1 MEMSESG
8 RVAAHE
14 KRKLYVA
21 NLKAGMTTE
30 SLTEEFEKYGKVVEA
45 HILNR
50 KGRGGRLSGF
60 VTFHDHESAVMA
72 VEALQ
77 DWYPDGDS
85 QKVTI
90 KLADVKGTFDES
102 EEVTAARQP
111 PYKLYVSNLP
121 PNSTT
126 DYITEIFEMYGEISD
141 CYMLFNRGRG
151 GRRSSFVTY
160 TNLSSAL
167 DALSALSDQLFDDDQ
182 RLTVRW
188 AEPPKPGAANGPP
201 PQPAPTQGKPHP
213 VIPVNIPGPMK
224 APQPVDMLTAQQN
237 QLLLDPSLLTAMQP
251 AIPMNM
257 LVGSNMVNMPM
268 NMGGVPMNMAP
279 FANMLPMG
287 LAQQQHQ
294 QEATA
299 PVSAIAAAAAQQP
312 LQPTTPLSKAVVK
325 LYVSN
330 IAGGWDES
338 NLKRIFSAYGEITDA
353 SIFPAKQQH
362 ASRSGFV
369 WIMGPEAATAAIASL
384 HNCKPPGCDVP
395 LKVKVAT

>member
-1 MEMSESG
+1 MAESG

-60 VTFHDHESAVMA
+60 VTFHDHESASLA

-102 EEVTAARQP
+102 EEATAARQP

-167 DALSALSDQLFDDDQ
+167 DALNALSDQLFDDDQ

-188 AEPPKPGAANGPP
+188 AEPPKPGATPPPP
-201 PQPAPTQGKPHP
+201 PQPKNPHP
-213 VIPVNIPGPMK
+213 VVPVNIP
-224 APQPVDMLTAQQN
+224 APPKPTDHTSVQN
-237 QLLLDPSLLTAMQP
+237 QLLLDPSIIANAQLQQN
-251 AIPMNM
+251 IPMNM
-257 LVGSNMVNMPM
+257 FGMAAMNGMGANVSALNMGTIPMAMGQMGMPM
-268 NMGGVPMNMAP
+268 AFNTP
-279 FANMLPMG
+279 FVLTTDM
-287 LAQQQHQ
+287 QHQ
-294 QEATA
+294 QPVQPTA
-299 PVSAIAAAAAQQP
+299 PANK
-312 LQPTTPLSKAVVK
+312 TVVK

-330 IAGGWDES
+330 IAESWDE
-338 NLKRIFSAYGEITDA
+338 R
-353 SIFPAKQQH
+353 
-362 ASRSGFV
+362 
-369 WIMGPEAATAAIASL
+369 
-384 HNCKPPGCDVP
+384 
-395 LKVKVAT
+395 

>member
-1 MEMSESG
+1 MAESG

-60 VTFHDHESAVMA
+60 VTFHDHESASLA

-102 EEVTAARQP
+102 EEATAARQP

-167 DALSALSDQLFDDDQ
+167 DALNALSDQLFDDDQ

-188 AEPPKPGAANGPP
+188 AEPPKPGATPPPP
-201 PQPAPTQGKPHP
+201 PQPKNPHP
-213 VIPVNIPGPMK
+213 VVPVNIP
-224 APQPVDMLTAQQN
+224 APPKPTDHTSVQN
-237 QLLLDPSLLTAMQP
+237 QLLLDPSIIANAQLQQN
-251 AIPMNM
+251 IPMNM
-257 LVGSNMVNMPM
+257 FGMAAMNGMGANVSALNMGTIPMAMGQMGMPM
-268 NMGGVPMNMAP
+268 AFNTP
-279 FANMLPMG
+279 FVLTTDM
-287 LAQQQHQ
+287 QHQ
-294 QEATA
+294 QPVQPTA
-299 PVSAIAAAAAQQP
+299 PANK
-312 LQPTTPLSKAVVK
+312 TVVK

-330 IAGGWDES
+330 IAESWDES
-338 NLKRIFSAYGEITDA
+338 ALRRMFGAYGEITDA
-353 SIFPAKQQH
+353 SIFPAKQSH
-362 ASRSGFV
+362 STRSGFV
-369 WIMGPEAATAAIASL
+369 WIAGTEGATAAIASL
-384 HNCKPPGCDVP
+384 HNCKPPGSNVP
-395 LKVKVAT
+395 LKVKVAA